1 MKENLSNQQAFQD
14 NAPDAMHNAFESDE
28 DMLKF
33 YLTISLIPSPIIGRK
48 RHWKN

>member
-14 NAPDAMHNAFESDE
+14 NDPDAMHNAFESDE

-33 YLTISLIPSPIIGRK
+33 YLTMNRFVNPIT
-48 RHWKN
+48 